1 MTFKVVETYWDI
13 QNDGYYLVHS
23 NWDDWFK
30 YETTYLFY
38 IKKNN
43 QTTNVGSIKIGQFS
57 MVEGQRVPN
66 LPEEFDSLTDDFFS
80 VATDESFYYEIN
92 RLESEKR
99 EYILTALKDVAFD
112 NDLYHKAVK
121 TDVFNVSLTRDL
133 LPQVIVNKYRR
144 LANGNTK
151 LSNYDFSFKMSD
163 ACTLNFK
170 VSPTEFP
177 ASNIHAIIGRNG
189 VGKSYLLTEM
199 VESAIQNDGRFSFN
213 TEFDDNFFSNII
225 SVNFSSFENKKLFEE
240 NHEASKGY
248 LYYHLSNRTTAKESK
263 NYKLYKEEDGE
274 IVEYVPEGW
283 DAVFIESVSTALRK
297 KPKLWRDCIK
307 ILYSDPIF
315 SQIGI
320 DTLVETF
327 QQEDD
332 IRKFY
337 KEAYKIFRGLSSGH
351 KIVIL
356 TITKLVEM
364 VSEKTLVILDEPE
377 LHLHPPLL
385 SSFIRSLSQLLIKAN
400 GVAILATHSPIILQ
414 EVQKECV
421 YKLSREMST
430 DFMQAVRPSN
440 ETFAEDIGSLTFD
453 IFELEAIESGFYT
466 LINQIVK
473 ENLSFEDSLQ
483 RFDGRMGTLG
493 YKLLLTE
500 ILKRDK
506 EEGRNA

>member
-170 VSPTEFP
+170 VSPT
-177 ASNIHAIIGRNG
+177 
-189 VGKSYLLTEM
+189 
-199 VESAIQNDGRFSFN
+199 
-213 TEFDDNFFSNII
+213 
-225 SVNFSSFENKKLFEE
+225 
-240 NHEASKGY
+240 
-248 LYYHLSNRTTAKESK
+248 
-263 NYKLYKEEDGE
+263 
-274 IVEYVPEGW
+274 
-283 DAVFIESVSTALRK
+283 
-297 KPKLWRDCIK
+297 
-307 ILYSDPIF
+307 
-315 SQIGI
+315 
-320 DTLVETF
+320 
-327 QQEDD
+327 
-332 IRKFY
+332 
-337 KEAYKIFRGLSSGH
+337 
-351 KIVIL
+351 
-356 TITKLVEM
+356 
-364 VSEKTLVILDEPE
+364 
-377 LHLHPPLL
+377 
-385 SSFIRSLSQLLIKAN
+385 
-400 GVAILATHSPIILQ
+400 
-414 EVQKECV
+414 
-421 YKLSREMST
+421 
-430 DFMQAVRPSN
+430 
-440 ETFAEDIGSLTFD
+440 
-453 IFELEAIESGFYT
+453 
-466 LINQIVK
+466 
-473 ENLSFEDSLQ
+473 
-483 RFDGRMGTLG
+483 
-493 YKLLLTE
+493 
-500 ILKRDK
+500 
-506 EEGRNA
+506 